1 MNEHSPQELS
11 FFVYE
16 FLIFQYKVY
25 GKVMPVQ
32 VFPDI
37 FSVEM
42 FTLYMYDLIGQ
53 THGRSVDLLPYFPV
67 LYTLQMVAAIYS

>member
-1 MNEHSPQELS
+1 
-11 FFVYE
+11 
-16 FLIFQYKVY
+16 
-25 GKVMPVQ
+25 MPVQ

-67 LYTLQMVAAIYS
+67 LYTLQMVAAMHILLKITFNYNFSSYKII